1 MRKHIVKAIIQFVV
15 ILLLAVAITLSWVG
29 YVYDGIPLISA
40 ICLTILDVSLLL
52 FHSIEYVFAMAYFYE
67 EIDEKEESKAE
78 EVDE

>member
-1 MRKHIVKAIIQFVV
+1 MRKHIVKAIIQFIV

-52 FHSIEYVFAMAYFYE
+52 FHAVDYIIVTVYFVE
-67 EIDEKEESKAE
+67 KQNEKEESKAE